1 MAGIRRQKKIY
12 SRPRKPF
19 DSERISEENIVIK
32 KYGLKNKKEIWK
44 AEAQVSRL
52 RNIAKTMIKAS
63 AEEKSTFIKR
73 LVDKGFLKSG
83 SEIDDVL
90 DMKKEDY
97 LDRRLQTVVQKKGYG
112 RSSKHSRQMVTHRF
126 ISVNGRI
133 INVPSYI
140 VDLKEEKLITVKAM
154 KPKAAA
160 KSIMEAKPNESKK

>member
-1 MAGIRRQKKIY
+1 MAGIRRQKKKY

-19 DSERISEENIVIK
+19 DSERIAEENIVTK
-32 KYGLKNKKEIWK
+32 KFGLKNKREIWK
-44 AEAQVSRL
+44 AEAQVTRL
-52 RNIAKTMIKAS
+52 RNIAKTLIKAS
-63 AEEKSTFIKR
+63 PEEQSAFIKR

-97 LDRRLQTVVQKKGYG
+97 LNRRLQTVVNKKGHG
-112 RSSKHSRQMVTHRF
+112 RSAKHARQMITHRF
-126 ISVNGRI
+126 ILIDGRI

-154 KPKAAA
+154 KPRVAA
-160 KSIMEAKPNESKK
+160 KSIMEAKPNESKE